1 MLKIS
6 VFVFLIF
13 RFTIL
18 KILFHTNDYKDIAVL
33 YAKIGLL
40 VIDH

>member
-1 MLKIS
+1 MQKTS

-13 RFTIL
+13 TFTIL
-18 KILFHTNDYKDIAVL
+18 KILFYTNDHNDIVVL

-40 VIDH
+40 VINH

>member
-1 MLKIS
+1 MQKNS
-6 VFVFLIF
+6 VFVFLIY

-18 KILFHTNDYKDIAVL
+18 KILFHTNDHKDIVVL

-40 VIDH
+40 VINY